1 VTPISNC
8 RICKNEL
15 YGVWKLLD
23 APYGDL
29 FQDKIDIA
37 KSIPLN
43 TLALARCKN
52 CQLLQLSDP
61 TDIDLQYRKYLY
73 FTKNT
78 NQLAEFYSDIS
89 DRLIG
94 QYKLNSKSQVLDI
107 GSNDG
112 TFLKNFLDKKFMVI
126 GIDPSTPA
134 CEHAASIGVP
144 SINEY
149 FTKDLIE
156 KHSFRNESFS
166 LISINYTLANI
177 PNISEFI
184 QNISL
189 LMNEKTILSI
199 VTGYHPDQFAINMF
213 DYIGHDHL
221 SYFTIQDFVQLAK
234 LHALKILD
242 VTRYEHK
249 GGSIH
254 IVLAKQENSYL
265 PRGSVL
271 QNIQREMWS
280 EVGSDLPI
288 FKMVENLTRSK
299 TILKRFLVSNKN
311 SKICGIGASISTS
324 HLINE
329 FQISGFLRF
338 IYDDDIRKTGKF
350 SPFYGIEVK
359 SLSTLLEFDPNVV
372 VILAWQHTNKLMNR
386 LIEIGYRGLLVVPL
400 PEFRIYY
407 LEE

>member
-1 VTPISNC
+1 
-8 RICKNEL
+8 
-15 YGVWKLLD
+15 
-23 APYGDL
+23 
-29 FQDKIDIA
+29 
-37 KSIPLN
+37 
-43 TLALARCKN
+43 
-52 CQLLQLSDP
+52 
-61 TDIDLQYRKYLY
+61 
-73 FTKNT
+73 
-78 NQLAEFYSDIS
+78 
-89 DRLIG
+89 
-94 QYKLNSKSQVLDI
+94 
-107 GSNDG
+107 
-112 TFLKNFLDKKFMVI
+112 MVI
-126 GIDPSTPA
+126 GVDPSTPA

-156 KHSFRNESFS
+156 KHSFSNESFS
-166 LISINYTLANI
+166 LISVNYTLANI

-184 QNISL
+184 ENISL

-221 SYFTIQDFVQLAK
+221 SYLTIQDFVQLAK